1 MISSKALKGLSFALL
16 LVLAGGFTALANTQ
30 PSLFIVGAALM
41 LLGLFVGLLSLS
53 L

>member
-16 LVLAGGFTALANTQ
+16 LVLAGGFTTLANY
-30 PSLFIVGAALM
+30 LIVGAPLM
-41 LLGLFVGLLSLS
+41 LLGLCVGFTSLG

>member
-16 LVLAGGFTALANTQ
+16 LVLVGGFTTLANF
-30 PSLFIVGAALM
+30 LIIGAPLM
-41 LLGLFVGLLSLS
+41 LLGLCVGFTSLG